1 MKFKRF
7 IVYLIVFLISS
18 CNLFENKP
26 VRAIAKYKSNYLF
39 FEDIK
44 KYIPK
49 NLSEKESLVLIENE
63 IAKWAKNHILIE
75 QSNINLDNEKKN
87 QLLVMAKEYSD
98 ELFSF
103 HYKEKIVKSLMDTV
117 VNQNS
122 IYEYYKK
129 NKINYKLNEDI
140 VKARFIKISNE
151 NFEIPNIR
159 NRFRRFNKSDI
170 SFLDSISLQFS
181 AYSFNDSIWI
191 NKDVFFSKFP
201 EVRDYVKNNIVKK
214 NLFYQLEDSLE
225 LYLIKVSESA
235 LRNTIAPIDYLEP
248 TLRQILVNKRKLEFI
263 RNFENELYIDAIQT
277 KEFEIYEQ

>member
-1 MKFKRF
+1 MKFNWFKLY
-7 IVYLIVFLISS
+7 IIVFLISS

-26 VRAIAKYKSNYLF
+26 VSAIAKYKSNYLF

-49 NLSEKESLVLIENE
+49 NLSEKESLLSLENE

-75 QSNINLDNEKKN
+75 QANINLDNEKKDY
-87 QLLVMAKEYSD
+87 LSGMVKEYSD

-117 VNQNS
+117 INQNS
-122 IYEYYKK
+122 IDRYYKQ

-201 EVRDYVKNNIVKK
+201 KVRDYVKNNIVKK

-225 LYLIKVSESA
+225 LYLIKVNQSA
-235 LRNTIAPIDYLEP
+235 LRNDIAPKDYFEP
-248 TLRQILVNKRKLEFI
+248 TLRQILVNKKKLEFI
-263 RNFENELYIDAIQT
+263 RNFENELYINAIQT
-277 KEFEIYEQ
+277 KDLEIYEQ

>member
-1 MKFKRF
+1 MKFNWFKLY
-7 IVYLIVFLISS
+7 IIVFLISS

-26 VRAIAKYKSNYLF
+26 VSAIAKYKSNYLF
-39 FEDIK
+39 FEDIE

-49 NLSEKESLVLIENE
+49 NLSEKESLLSLENE

-75 QSNINLDNEKKN
+75 QANINLDNEKKN
-87 QLLVMAKEYSD
+87 YLSGMVKEYSD

-117 VNQNS
+117 INQNS
-122 IYEYYKK
+122 VDGYYKQ

-201 EVRDYVKNNIVKK
+201 KVRDYVKNNIVKK

-225 LYLIKVSESA
+225 LYLIKVNQSA
-235 LRNTIAPIDYLEP
+235 LRNDIAPKDYLEP

-263 RNFENELYIDAIQT
+263 RNFENELYINAIQT
-277 KEFEIYEQ
+277 KDLEIYEQ

>member
-7 IVYLIVFLISS
+7 IPYLIVFLISS

-26 VRAIAKYKSNYLF
+26 LRAIAKYKSNYLF

-75 QSNINLDNEKKN
+75 QANINLNNEKKN

-122 IYEYYKK
+122 IDEYYKQ

-191 NKDVFFSKFP
+191 NKDVFFSKLP

-277 KEFEIYEQ
+277 KELEIYEQ

>member
-7 IVYLIVFLISS
+7 KVYIIVFLISS

-49 NLSEKESLVLIENE
+49 NLSEKESLVLIENQ

-75 QSNINLDNEKKN
+75 QANINLDNEKKN

-122 IYEYYKK
+122 IDEYYKQ

-181 AYSFNDSIWI
+181 AYSFNDSIWL

-214 NLFYQLEDSLE
+214 KLFYQLEDSLE

-235 LRNTIAPIDYLEP
+235 LRNTIAPKDYLEP

-277 KEFEIYEQ
+277 KELEIYVQ

>member
-1 MKFKRF
+1 MKFNWFKLY
-7 IVYLIVFLISS
+7 IIVFLISS

-26 VRAIAKYKSNYLF
+26 VSAIAKYKSNYLF
-39 FEDIK
+39 FEDIE
-44 KYIPK
+44 KYMPK
-49 NLSEKESLVLIENE
+49 NLSEKESLLSLENE

-75 QSNINLDNEKKN
+75 QANINLDNEKKN
-87 QLLVMAKEYSD
+87 YLSGMVKEYSD

-117 VNQNS
+117 INQNS
-122 IYEYYKK
+122 IDEYYKQ

-201 EVRDYVKNNIVKK
+201 KVRDYVKNNIVKK

-225 LYLIKVSESA
+225 LYLIKVNQSA
-235 LRNTIAPIDYLEP
+235 LRNDIAPKDYLEP

-263 RNFENELYIDAIQT
+263 RNFENELYINAIQT
-277 KEFEIYEQ
+277 KDLEIYEQ

>member
-1 MKFKRF
+1 MKFNWFKLY
-7 IVYLIVFLISS
+7 IIVFLISS

-26 VRAIAKYKSNYLF
+26 VSAIAKYKSNYLF
-39 FEDIK
+39 FEDIE
-44 KYIPK
+44 KYMPK
-49 NLSEKESLVLIENE
+49 NLSEKESLLYLENE

-75 QSNINLDNEKKN
+75 QANINLDNEKKN
-87 QLLVMAKEYSD
+87 YLSGMVKEYSD

-117 VNQNS
+117 INQNS
-122 IYEYYKK
+122 IDRYYKQ

-201 EVRDYVKNNIVKK
+201 KVRDYVKNNIVKK

-225 LYLIKVSESA
+225 LYLIKVNQSA
-235 LRNTIAPIDYLEP
+235 LRNDIAPKDYLEP

-263 RNFENELYIDAIQT
+263 RNFENELYINAIQT
-277 KEFEIYEQ
+277 KDLEIYEQ

>member
-1 MKFKRF
+1 M
-7 IVYLIVFLISS
+7 ISS

-75 QSNINLDNEKKN
+75 QANINLDNDKKN
-87 QLLVMAKEYSD
+87 HLLVMAKEYSD

-122 IYEYYKK
+122 IDEYYKQ

-191 NKDVFFSKFP
+191 NKDVFFSKLP

-248 TLRQILVNKRKLEFI
+248 TLRQILINKRKLEFI

-277 KEFEIYEQ
+277 KELEIYEQ

>member
-1 MKFKRF
+1 MKFNWFKLY
-7 IVYLIVFLISS
+7 IIVFLISS
-18 CNLFENKP
+18 CNLFESKP
-26 VRAIAKYKSNYLF
+26 VSAIAKYKSNYLF
-39 FEDIK
+39 FEDIE

-49 NLSEKESLVLIENE
+49 NLSEKESLLSVENE

-75 QSNINLDNEKKN
+75 QANINLDNDKKN
-87 QLLVMAKEYSD
+87 YLSGMVKEYSD

-117 VNQNS
+117 INQNS
-122 IYEYYKK
+122 IDGYYKQ

-201 EVRDYVKNNIVKK
+201 KVRDYVKNNIVKK

-225 LYLIKVSESA
+225 LYLIKVNQSA
-235 LRNTIAPIDYLEP
+235 LRNDIAPKDYLEP

-263 RNFENELYIDAIQT
+263 RNFENELYINAIQT
-277 KEFEIYEQ
+277 KDLEIYEQ

>member
-75 QSNINLDNEKKN
+75 QANINLDNEKKN

-122 IYEYYKK
+122 IYEYYKQ

-181 AYSFNDSIWI
+181 SYSFNDSIWI

-277 KEFEIYEQ
+277 KELEIYEQ

>member
-7 IVYLIVFLISS
+7 KVYLIVFLISS

-63 IAKWAKNHILIE
+63 IVKWAKNHILIE
-75 QSNINLDNEKKN
+75 QANINLDNDKKN
-87 QLLVMAKEYSD
+87 HLLLMAKEYSD

-117 VNQNS
+117 INQNS
-122 IYEYYKK
+122 IDEYYKQ

-159 NRFRRFNKSDI
+159 SRFRRFNKSDI

-181 AYSFNDSIWI
+181 AYSLNDSIWI

-235 LRNTIAPIDYLEP
+235 LRNDIAPKDYLEP

-277 KEFEIYEQ
+277 KELEIYEQ

>member
-26 VRAIAKYKSNYLF
+26 LRAIAKYKSNYLF

-75 QSNINLDNEKKN
+75 QANINLNNEKKN

-122 IYEYYKK
+122 IDEYYKQ

-181 AYSFNDSIWI
+181 SYSFNDSIWI

-277 KEFEIYEQ
+277 KELEIYEQ

>member
-7 IVYLIVFLISS
+7 KVYLIVFLISS

-75 QSNINLDNEKKN
+75 QANINLNNEKKN

-117 VNQNS
+117 VKQNS
-122 IYEYYKK
+122 IDEYYKQ

-191 NKDVFFSKFP
+191 NKDVFFSKLP

-277 KEFEIYEQ
+277 KELEIYE

>member
-26 VRAIAKYKSNYLF
+26 LRAIAKYKSNYLF

-75 QSNINLDNEKKN
+75 QANINLDNEKKN

-122 IYEYYKK
+122 IDEYYKQ

-191 NKDVFFSKFP
+191 NKDVFFSKLP

-277 KEFEIYEQ
+277 KELEIYEQ

>member
-7 IVYLIVFLISS
+7 KVYLIVFLISS

-75 QSNINLDNEKKN
+75 QANINLDNDKKN
-87 QLLVMAKEYSD
+87 HLLVMAKEYSD

-117 VNQNS
+117 INQNS
-122 IYEYYKK
+122 IDEYYKQ

-181 AYSFNDSIWI
+181 AYSLNDSIWI

-235 LRNTIAPIDYLEP
+235 LRNTIAPKDYLEP

-277 KEFEIYEQ
+277 KELEIYEQ

>member
-26 VRAIAKYKSNYLF
+26 LRAIAKYKSNYLF

-75 QSNINLDNEKKN
+75 QANINLNNEKKN

-122 IYEYYKK
+122 IDEYYKQ

-191 NKDVFFSKFP
+191 NKDVFFSKLP

-235 LRNTIAPIDYLEP
+235 LRNTIAPKDYLEP

-277 KEFEIYEQ
+277 KELEIYEQ